1 MKKRWAAA
9 VGAVILSVAMLAGC
23 AGAPASS
30 MAQSVSGTASSSSA
44 GASSQAAASESAAS
58 TDSTAG
64 EKGVIRM
71 AGLKGPTTMGV
82 VSLMKETEEGKARH
96 GYQVEMY
103 GAADEIAPKLIQGEL
118 DAAMIPCNLASV
130 LYNKTGGKIQTA
142 AINTLGVLYIVGTD
156 DTVKSV
162 ADLKGKTLYATGKG
176 TTPEYA
182 LNHILTEN
190 GLEPGVDVTIEYKAE
205 ATEVVSALAAAGEG
219 ALAML
224 PQPYV
229 TTAQMQMDTLNVLL
243 DLTEEWNKV
252 SPDSALVTG
261 VLVVQKDFAEQN
273 PELMS
278 DFLADYQAS
287 VEWVNTNTAE
297 AAALIADYGIV
308 PKAAVAEK
316 ALPQCNI
323 TFVSG
328 AEMKQQV
335 SGYLQVLMDADAAS
349 VGGALPG
356 DDFYYGA

>member
-1 MKKRWAAA
+1 M
-9 VGAVILSVAMLAGC
+9 
-23 AGAPASS
+23 
-30 MAQSVSGTASSSSA
+30 
-44 GASSQAAASESAAS
+44 
-58 TDSTAG
+58 
-64 EKGVIRM
+64 
-71 AGLKGPTTMGV
+71 
-82 VSLMKETEEGKARH
+82 
-96 GYQVEMY
+96 
-103 GAADEIAPKLIQGEL
+103 
-118 DAAMIPCNLASV
+118 
-130 LYNKTGGKIQTA
+130 
-142 AINTLGVLYIVGTD
+142 
-156 DTVKSV
+156 KSV

>member
-1 MKKRWAAA
+1 M
-9 VGAVILSVAMLAGC
+9 
-23 AGAPASS
+23 
-30 MAQSVSGTASSSSA
+30 
-44 GASSQAAASESAAS
+44 
-58 TDSTAG
+58 
-64 EKGVIRM
+64 
-71 AGLKGPTTMGV
+71 
-82 VSLMKETEEGKARH
+82 
-96 GYQVEMY
+96 
-103 GAADEIAPKLIQGEL
+103 
-118 DAAMIPCNLASV
+118 
-130 LYNKTGGKIQTA
+130 
-142 AINTLGVLYIVGTD
+142 
-156 DTVKSV
+156 
-162 ADLKGKTLYATGKG
+162 
-176 TTPEYA
+176 
-182 LNHILTEN
+182 
-190 GLEPGVDVTIEYKAE
+190 DVTIEYKAE

-328 AEMKQQV
+328 AGMKQQV

-356 DDFYYGA
+356 GGFHYGA

>member
-9 VGAVILSVAMLAGC
+9 VGAAILSVAMLAGC
-23 AGAPASS
+23 AGAPALS
-30 MAQSVSGTASSSSA
+30 MAQSVSEAASSSSVS
-44 GASSQAAASESAAS
+44 ASSQTTAQSTQS
-58 TDSTAG
+58 TDSTAA
-64 EKGVIRM
+64 EQGVIRM

-82 VSLMKETEEGKARH
+82 VSLMKETEDGKALH
-96 GYQVEMY
+96 DYQMEMY
-103 GAADEIAPKLIQGEL
+103 GTADEIAPKLIQGEL
-118 DAAMIPCNLASV
+118 DAALIPCNLASV
-130 LYNKTGGKIQTA
+130 LYNKTGGQIQTA
-142 AINTLGVLYIVGTD
+142 AIITLGVLYIVGTD

-190 GLEPGVDVTIEYKAE
+190 GLEPGADVTIEYKAE

-229 TTAQMQMDTLNVLL
+229 TTAQMQMDNLNVLL

-261 VLVVQKDFAEQN
+261 VLVVQKDFAEEN

-278 DFLADYQAS
+278 DFLADYEAS

-297 AAALIADYGIV
+297 AAELIAGYGIV
-308 PKAAVAEK
+308 PKAEVAEK
-316 ALPQCNI
+316 ALPECNI

-328 AEMKQQV
+328 ADMKQQV
-335 SGYLQVLMDADAAS
+335 SGYLQVLMEADAAS

>member
-44 GASSQAAASESAAS
+44 GASSQAAVSESAAS

-96 GYQVEMY
+96 DYQVEMY

-190 GLEPGVDVTIEYKAE
+190 GLEPGVDVTIEYR
-205 ATEVVSALAAAGEG
+205 
-219 ALAML
+219 
-224 PQPYV
+224 PQK
-229 TTAQMQMDTLNVLL
+229 
-243 DLTEEWNKV
+243 W
-252 SPDSALVTG
+252 
-261 VLVVQKDFAEQN
+261 
-273 PELMS
+273 
-278 DFLADYQAS
+278 
-287 VEWVNTNTAE
+287 
-297 AAALIADYGIV
+297 
-308 PKAAVAEK
+308 
-316 ALPQCNI
+316 
-323 TFVSG
+323 
-328 AEMKQQV
+328 
-335 SGYLQVLMDADAAS
+335 
-349 VGGALPG
+349 
-356 DDFYYGA
+356 

>member
-1 MKKRWAAA
+1 
-9 VGAVILSVAMLAGC
+9 
-23 AGAPASS
+23 
-30 MAQSVSGTASSSSA
+30 MA
-44 GASSQAAASESAAS
+44 
-58 TDSTAG
+58 
-64 EKGVIRM
+64 
-71 AGLKGPTTMGV
+71 
-82 VSLMKETEEGKARH
+82 
-96 GYQVEMY
+96 
-103 GAADEIAPKLIQGEL
+103 
-118 DAAMIPCNLASV
+118 
-130 LYNKTGGKIQTA
+130 
-142 AINTLGVLYIVGTD
+142 
-156 DTVKSV
+156 SV

-182 LNHILTEN
+182 LNHILREN
-190 GLEPGVDVTIEYKAE
+190 GLEPGVDVTIEYKSE

-261 VLVVQKDFAEQN
+261 VLVVQKDFAQEN

-287 VEWVNTNTAE
+287 VEWVNANTAE
-297 AAALIADYGIV
+297 AAQLIADYGIV

-323 TFVSG
+323 TFVEG
-328 AEMKQQV
+328 DAMKQQV
-335 SGYLQVLMDADAAS
+335 SGYLQVLMQADASS
-349 VGGALPG
+349 VGGELPG

>member
-1 MKKRWAAA
+1 MKKRWM
-9 VGAVILSVAMLAGC
+9 AVISAVALSMTMLAGC
-23 AGAPASS
+23 AGTPA
-30 MAQSVSGTASSSSA
+30 VSSSQSA
-44 GASSQAAASESAAS
+44 STAQSAAS
-58 TDSTAG
+58 TPDSKSTAAQSTASDTSTTQEG
-64 EKGVIRM
+64 GTIRL
-71 AGLKGPTTMGV
+71 AGLKGPTTMGI
-82 VSLMKETEEGKARH
+82 VSLMNQVDEGTASH
-96 GYQVEMY
+96 DYQVEMY
-103 GAADEIAPKLIQGEL
+103 GTADEIAPKLIQGEL

-130 LYNKTGGKIQTA
+130 LYNKTQGKIQTA
-142 AINTLGVLYIVGTD
+142 AINTLGVLYIVGTESD
-156 DTVKSV
+156 VASV

-182 LNHILTEN
+182 LNHILREN
-190 GLEPGVDVTIEYKAE
+190 GLEPGVDVTIEYKSE

-229 TTAQMQMDTLNVLL
+229 TTAQMQMNTLNVLL

-261 VLVVQKDFAEQN
+261 VLVVQKDFAQEN

-287 VEWVNTNTAE
+287 VEWVNANTAE
-297 AAALIADYGIV
+297 AAQLIADYGIV

-323 TFVSG
+323 TFVEG
-328 AEMKQQV
+328 DAMKQQV
-335 SGYLQVLMDADAAS
+335 SGYLQVLMQADASS
-349 VGGALPG
+349 VGGELPG

>member
-1 MKKRWAAA
+1 M
-9 VGAVILSVAMLAGC
+9 
-23 AGAPASS
+23 
-30 MAQSVSGTASSSSA
+30 
-44 GASSQAAASESAAS
+44 
-58 TDSTAG
+58 
-64 EKGVIRM
+64 
-71 AGLKGPTTMGV
+71 
-82 VSLMKETEEGKARH
+82 
-96 GYQVEMY
+96 
-103 GAADEIAPKLIQGEL
+103 
-118 DAAMIPCNLASV
+118 
-130 LYNKTGGKIQTA
+130 
-142 AINTLGVLYIVGTD
+142 
-156 DTVKSV
+156 KSV

-182 LNHILTEN
+182 FNHILTEN

-297 AAALIADYGIV
+297 AAGLIADYGIV